1 MTTRATPDEP
11 PTSDDESWITRPE
24 AAAILRVSTST
35 IDRYARLGAL
45 AKYRTPG
52 RGTRYLR
59 SEVEGLIRA
68 AQEAS
73 A

>member
-11 PTSDDESWITRPE
+11 PTSENGWITRHE

-35 IDRYARLGAL
+35 IDRYARIGAIER
-45 AKYRTPG
+45 YRTPG

-59 SEVEGLIRA
+59 SEVEGLIRHE
-68 AQEAS
+68 QAS